1 MFQFRKGAAITLA
14 ALCMLSPLAAAGC
27 NNDSSS
33 NTVPE
38 STEYVVPV
46 PAPEDRISES
56 VKGAVVDAQVG
67 KPAEY
72 NNTEKQE
79 KLQVEVE
86 AVKALDKFTNK
97 NENKTE
103 ILFVEMN
110 LTNNSGKVLDL
121 SYLTHFSTD
130 VDGTVTDVGHSA
142 LANSQ
147 ATKYYANTGRKLV
160 HQQVAAG
167 EKISFVVALEVPSER
182 KDLKLIYTPYKY
194 YSNDTIDF
202 EIKPED
208 IQHIAG

>member
-1 MFQFRKGAAITLA
+1 MFHFRKGAAITIA
-14 ALCMLSPLAAAGC
+14 ALCMLSPLAAGC

-33 NTVPE
+33 NALSET
-38 STEYVVPV
+38 TEYVVPV
-46 PAPEDRISES
+46 PEDRISES
-56 VKGAVVDAQVG
+56 VKGEVVDAQVG

-97 NENKTE
+97 DEKKTE

-130 VDGTVTDVGHSA
+130 VDGEVTDVGHSA

-167 EKISFVVALEVPSER
+167 EKVSFVVALEVPSER
-182 KDLKLIYTPYKY
+182 KELKLIYMPYKY

-202 EIKPED
+202 LIKPED

>member
-1 MFQFRKGAAITLA
+1 MFHFRKGAAITIA
-14 ALCMLSPLAAAGC
+14 ALCMLSPLAAGC

-33 NTVPE
+33 NALPE
-38 STEYVVPV
+38 TTEYVVPV
-46 PAPEDRISES
+46 PEDRISES
-56 VKGAVVDAQVG
+56 VKGEVVDAQVG

-97 NENKTE
+97 DEKKTE

-130 VDGTVTDVGHSA
+130 VDGEVTDVGHSA

-167 EKISFVVALEVPSER
+167 EMVSFVVALEVPSER
-182 KDLKLIYTPYKY
+182 KELKLIYMPYKY

-202 EIKPED
+202 LIKPED

>member
-1 MFQFRKGAAITLA
+1 MFHFRKGAAITIA
-14 ALCMLSPLAAAGC
+14 ALCMLSPLAAGC

-33 NTVPE
+33 NALPE
-38 STEYVVPV
+38 TTEYVVPV
-46 PAPEDRISES
+46 PEDRISES
-56 VKGAVVDAQVG
+56 VKGEVVDAQVG

-72 NNTEKQE
+72 NNTEKHE

-97 NENKTE
+97 DEKKTE

-130 VDGTVTDVGHSA
+130 VDGEITDVGHSA

-167 EKISFVVALEVPSER
+167 EKVSFVVALEVPSER
-182 KDLKLIYTPYKY
+182 KELKLIYMPYKY

-202 EIKPED
+202 LIKPED

>member
-14 ALCMLSPLAAAGC
+14 ALCMLSPLAAGC
-27 NNDSSS
+27 NNDSSSS

-97 NENKTE
+97 DDNKTE

-167 EKISFVVALEVPSER
+167 EKISFVVALEIPSER
-182 KDLKLIYTPYKY
+182 KGLKLIYTPYKY

>member
-1 MFQFRKGAAITLA
+1 MFHFRKGAAITIA
-14 ALCMLSPLAAAGC
+14 ALCMLSPLAAGC

-33 NTVPE
+33 NALPE
-38 STEYVVPV
+38 TTEYVVPV
-46 PAPEDRISES
+46 PEDRISES
-56 VKGAVVDAQVG
+56 VKGEVVDAQVG

-97 NENKTE
+97 DEKKTE

-110 LTNNSGKVLDL
+110 MTNNSGKVLDL

-130 VDGTVTDVGHSA
+130 VDGEITDVGHSA

-167 EKISFVVALEVPSER
+167 EKVSFVVALEVPSER
-182 KDLKLIYTPYKY
+182 KELKLIYMPYKY

-202 EIKPED
+202 LIKPED

>member
-1 MFQFRKGAAITLA
+1 MFHFRKGAAITIA
-14 ALCMLSPLAAAGC
+14 ALCMLSPLAAGC

-33 NTVPE
+33 NALPE
-38 STEYVVPV
+38 TTEYVVPV
-46 PAPEDRISES
+46 PEDRISES
-56 VKGAVVDAQVG
+56 VKGEVVDAQVG
-67 KPAEY
+67 TPAEY

-97 NENKTE
+97 DEKKTE

-130 VDGTVTDVGHSA
+130 VDGEVTDVGHSA

-167 EKISFVVALEVPSER
+167 EKVSFVVALEVPSER
-182 KDLKLIYTPYKY
+182 KELKLIYMPYKY

-202 EIKPED
+202 LIKPED

>member
-1 MFQFRKGAAITLA
+1 MFHFRKGAAITIA
-14 ALCMLSPLAAAGC
+14 ALCMLSPLAAGC

-33 NTVPE
+33 NALPE
-38 STEYVVPV
+38 TTEYVVPV
-46 PAPEDRISES
+46 PEDRISES
-56 VKGAVVDAQVG
+56 VKGEVVDAQVG

-97 NENKTE
+97 DEKKTE

-130 VDGTVTDVGHSA
+130 VDGEVTDVGHSS

-167 EKISFVVALEVPSER
+167 EKVSFVVALEVPSER
-182 KDLKLIYTPYKY
+182 KELKLIYMPYKY

-202 EIKPED
+202 LIKPED

>member
-1 MFQFRKGAAITLA
+1 MFRFRRSAAITLA
-14 ALCMLSPLAAAGC
+14 ALCMLSPLAAGC
-27 NNDSSS
+27 NNEESS
-33 NTVPE
+33 NTVPQG
-38 STEYVVPV
+38 TEYVVPV
-46 PAPEDRISES
+46 PEVKDRISES
-56 VKGAVVDAQVG
+56 VKGEVVDAQVG

-86 AVKALDKFTNK
+86 AVKAMDKFTNRDDS
-97 NENKTE
+97 KTE

-110 LTNNSGKVLDL
+110 LTNNSGKALDL

-167 EKISFVVALEVPSER
+167 EKLSFIVALEVPSER
-182 KDLKLIYTPYKY
+182 SSLKLIYTPYKY

-202 EIKPED
+202 QIKPED

>member
-1 MFQFRKGAAITLA
+1 MFQFRKSAAITLA
-14 ALCMLSPLAAAGC
+14 ALCMLSPLAAGC

-86 AVKALDKFTNK
+86 AVKVLDKFTNK

-110 LTNNSGKVLDL
+110 LTNNSGKALDL

>member
-1 MFQFRKGAAITLA
+1 MFHFRKGAAITIA
-14 ALCMLSPLAAAGC
+14 ALCMLSPLAAGC

-33 NTVPE
+33 NALPE
-38 STEYVVPV
+38 TTEYVVPV
-46 PAPEDRISES
+46 PEDRISES
-56 VKGAVVDAQVG
+56 VKGEVVDAQVG

-86 AVKALDKFTNK
+86 AVKVLDKFTNK
-97 NENKTE
+97 DEKKTE

-130 VDGTVTDVGHSA
+130 VDGEVTDVGHSA

-167 EKISFVVALEVPSER
+167 EKVSFVVALEVPSER
-182 KDLKLIYTPYKY
+182 KELKLIYMPYKY

-202 EIKPED
+202 LIKPED

>member
-1 MFQFRKGAAITLA
+1 MFHFRKGAAITIA
-14 ALCMLSPLAAAGC
+14 ALCMLSPLAAGC

-33 NTVPE
+33 NALPE
-38 STEYVVPV
+38 TTEYVVPV
-46 PAPEDRISES
+46 PEDRISES
-56 VKGAVVDAQVG
+56 VKGEVVDAQVG

-97 NENKTE
+97 DEKKTE

-130 VDGTVTDVGHSA
+130 VDGEVTDVGHSA

-167 EKISFVVALEVPSER
+167 EKVSFVVALEVPSER
-182 KDLKLIYTPYKY
+182 KELKLIYMPYKY

-202 EIKPED
+202 LIKPED

>member
-1 MFQFRKGAAITLA
+1 MFHFRKGATITIA
-14 ALCMLSPLAAAGC
+14 ALCMLSPLAAGC

-33 NTVPE
+33 NALPE
-38 STEYVVPV
+38 TTEYVVPV
-46 PAPEDRISES
+46 PEDRISES
-56 VKGAVVDAQVG
+56 VKGEVVDAQVG

-97 NENKTE
+97 DEKKTE

-130 VDGTVTDVGHSA
+130 VDGEITDVGHSA

-167 EKISFVVALEVPSER
+167 EKVSFVVALEVPSER
-182 KDLKLIYTPYKY
+182 KELKLIYMPYKY

-202 EIKPED
+202 LIKPED

>member
-1 MFQFRKGAAITLA
+1 M
-14 ALCMLSPLAAAGC
+14 
-27 NNDSSS
+27 
-33 NTVPE
+33 
-38 STEYVVPV
+38 
-46 PAPEDRISES
+46 
-56 VKGAVVDAQVG
+56 
-67 KPAEY
+67 
-72 NNTEKQE
+72 
-79 KLQVEVE
+79 E

-97 NENKTE
+97 DDNKTE

-147 ATKYYANTGRKLV
+147 AAKYYANTGRKLV

-167 EKISFVVALEVPSER
+167 EKISFVVALEIPSER

>member
-1 MFQFRKGAAITLA
+1 MFHFRKGAAITIA
-14 ALCMLSPLAAAGC
+14 ALCMLSPLAAGC

-33 NTVPE
+33 NALPE
-38 STEYVVPV
+38 TTEYVVPV
-46 PAPEDRISES
+46 PEDRISES
-56 VKGAVVDAQVG
+56 VKGEVVDAQVG

-86 AVKALDKFTNK
+86 AVKVLDKFTNK
-97 NENKTE
+97 DEKKTE

-130 VDGTVTDVGHSA
+130 VDGEITDVGHSA

-167 EKISFVVALEVPSER
+167 EKVSFVVALEVPSER
-182 KDLKLIYTPYKY
+182 KELKLIYMPYKY

-202 EIKPED
+202 LIKPED

>member
-14 ALCMLSPLAAAGC
+14 ALCMLSPLAAGC

-72 NNTEKQE
+72 NN
-79 KLQVEVE
+79 
-86 AVKALDKFTNK
+86 
-97 NENKTE
+97 
-103 ILFVEMN
+103 
-110 LTNNSGKVLDL
+110 SGKVLDL

-147 ATKYYANTGRKLV
+147 AAKYYANTGRKLV

-167 EKISFVVALEVPSER
+167 EKISFVVALEIPSER

>member
-1 MFQFRKGAAITLA
+1 MFHFRKGAAITIA
-14 ALCMLSPLAAAGC
+14 ALCMLSPLAAGC

-33 NTVPE
+33 NALPE
-38 STEYVVPV
+38 TTEYVVPV
-46 PAPEDRISES
+46 PEDRISES
-56 VKGAVVDAQVG
+56 VKGEVVDAQVG

-97 NENKTE
+97 DEKKTE

-130 VDGTVTDVGHSA
+130 VDGEITDVGHSA

-167 EKISFVVALEVPSER
+167 EKVSFVVALEVPSER
-182 KDLKLIYTPYKY
+182 KELKLIYMPYKY

-202 EIKPED
+202 LIKPED
-208 IQHIAG
+208 MQHIAG

>member
-14 ALCMLSPLAAAGC
+14 ALCMLSPLAAGC

-46 PAPEDRISES
+46 P
-56 VKGAVVDAQVG
+56 
-67 KPAEY
+67 EY

-182 KDLKLIYTPYKY
+182 KGLKLIYEKQ
-194 YSNDTIDF
+194 
-202 EIKPED
+202 E
-208 IQHIAG
+208 H

>member
-1 MFQFRKGAAITLA
+1 
-14 ALCMLSPLAAAGC
+14 MLSPLAAGC

-33 NTVPE
+33 NALPE
-38 STEYVVPV
+38 TTEYVVPV
-46 PAPEDRISES
+46 PEDRISES
-56 VKGAVVDAQVG
+56 VKGEVVDAQVG

-79 KLQVEVE
+79 QLQVEVE

-97 NENKTE
+97 DEKKTE

-130 VDGTVTDVGHSA
+130 VDGEITDVGHSA

-167 EKISFVVALEVPSER
+167 EKVSFVVALEVPSER
-182 KDLKLIYTPYKY
+182 KELKLIYMPYKY

-202 EIKPED
+202 LIKPED

>member
-1 MFQFRKGAAITLA
+1 MFHFRKGAAITIA
-14 ALCMLSPLAAAGC
+14 ALCMLSPLAAGC

-33 NTVPE
+33 NALPE
-38 STEYVVPV
+38 TTEYVVPV
-46 PAPEDRISES
+46 PEDRIAES
-56 VKGAVVDAQVG
+56 AKGEVVDAQVG

-86 AVKALDKFTNK
+86 AVKALDEFTNK
-97 NENKTE
+97 DEKKTE
-103 ILFVEMN
+103 ILFVELN

-130 VDGTVTDVGHSA
+130 VDGEVTDVGHSA

-167 EKISFVVALEVPSER
+167 EKVSFVVALEVPSER
-182 KDLKLIYTPYKY
+182 KELKLIYMPYKY
-194 YSNDTIDF
+194 YSNDTNDF
-202 EIKPED
+202 LIKPED

>member
-1 MFQFRKGAAITLA
+1 MFHFRKGATITIA
-14 ALCMLSPLAAAGC
+14 ALCMLSPLAAGC

-33 NTVPE
+33 NALPE
-38 STEYVVPV
+38 TTEYVVPV
-46 PAPEDRISES
+46 PEDRISES
-56 VKGAVVDAQVG
+56 VKGEVVDAQVG

-97 NENKTE
+97 DEKKTE

-121 SYLTHFSTD
+121 SYLTHISTD
-130 VDGTVTDVGHSA
+130 VDGEVTDVGHSA

-167 EKISFVVALEVPSER
+167 EKVSFVVALEVPSER
-182 KDLKLIYTPYKY
+182 KELKLIYMPYKY

-202 EIKPED
+202 LIKPED

>member
-1 MFQFRKGAAITLA
+1 MFHFRKGAAITIA
-14 ALCMLSPLAAAGC
+14 ALCMLSPLAAGC

-33 NTVPE
+33 NALPE
-38 STEYVVPV
+38 TTEYVVPV
-46 PAPEDRISES
+46 PEGRISES
-56 VKGAVVDAQVG
+56 VKGEVVDAQVG

-97 NENKTE
+97 DEKKTE

-130 VDGTVTDVGHSA
+130 VDGEITDVGHSA

-167 EKISFVVALEVPSER
+167 EKVSFVVALEVPSER
-182 KDLKLIYTPYKY
+182 KELKLIYMPYKY

-202 EIKPED
+202 LIKPED

>member
-1 MFQFRKGAAITLA
+1 MFHFRKGAAITIA
-14 ALCMLSPLAAAGC
+14 ALCMLSPLAAGC

-33 NTVPE
+33 NALPE
-38 STEYVVPV
+38 TTEYVVPV
-46 PAPEDRISES
+46 PEDRISES
-56 VKGAVVDAQVG
+56 VKGEVVDAQVG

-97 NENKTE
+97 DEKKTE

-130 VDGTVTDVGHSA
+130 VDG
-142 LANSQ
+142 
-147 ATKYYANTGRKLV
+147 
-160 HQQVAAG
+160 
-167 EKISFVVALEVPSER
+167 
-182 KDLKLIYTPYKY
+182 
-194 YSNDTIDF
+194 
-202 EIKPED
+202 
-208 IQHIAG
+208 

>member
-1 MFQFRKGAAITLA
+1 MFHFRKGAAITIA
-14 ALCMLSPLAAAGC
+14 ALCMLSPLAAGC

-33 NTVPE
+33 NALPE
-38 STEYVVPV
+38 TTEYVVPV
-46 PAPEDRISES
+46 PEDRISES
-56 VKGAVVDAQVG
+56 VKGEVVDAQVG

-97 NENKTE
+97 DEKKTE

-110 LTNNSGKVLDL
+110 LTINSGKVLDL

-130 VDGTVTDVGHSA
+130 VDGEVTDVGHSA

-167 EKISFVVALEVPSER
+167 EKVSFVVALEVPSER
-182 KDLKLIYTPYKY
+182 KELKLIYMPYKY

-202 EIKPED
+202 LIKPED

>member
-1 MFQFRKGAAITLA
+1 MFHFRKAAAITIA
-14 ALCMLSPLAAAGC
+14 ALCMLSPLAAGC

-33 NTVPE
+33 NALPE
-38 STEYVVPV
+38 TTEYVVPV
-46 PAPEDRISES
+46 PEDRISES
-56 VKGAVVDAQVG
+56 VKGEVVDAQVG

-97 NENKTE
+97 DEKKTE

-130 VDGTVTDVGHSA
+130 VDGEVTDVGHSA

-167 EKISFVVALEVPSER
+167 EKVSFVVALEVPSER
-182 KDLKLIYTPYKY
+182 KELKLIYMPYKY

-202 EIKPED
+202 LIKPED

>member
-1 MFQFRKGAAITLA
+1 MFHFRKGATITIA
-14 ALCMLSPLAAAGC
+14 ALCMLSPLAAGC

-33 NTVPE
+33 NALPE
-38 STEYVVPV
+38 TTEYVVPV
-46 PAPEDRISES
+46 PEDRISES
-56 VKGAVVDAQVG
+56 VKGEVVDAQVG

-97 NENKTE
+97 DEKKTE

-130 VDGTVTDVGHSA
+130 VDGEVTDVGHSA

-167 EKISFVVALEVPSER
+167 EKVSFVVALEVPSER
-182 KDLKLIYTPYKY
+182 KELKLIYMPYKY

-202 EIKPED
+202 LIKPED

>member
-1 MFQFRKGAAITLA
+1 MFHFRKGAAITIA
-14 ALCMLSPLAAAGC
+14 ALCMLSPLAAGC

-33 NTVPE
+33 NALPE
-38 STEYVVPV
+38 TTEYVVPV
-46 PAPEDRISES
+46 PEDRISES
-56 VKGAVVDAQVG
+56 VKGEVVDAQVG

-97 NENKTE
+97 DEKKTE

-130 VDGTVTDVGHSA
+130 VDGEVTDVGHSA

-167 EKISFVVALEVPSER
+167 EKVSFVVALEVPSAR
-182 KDLKLIYTPYKY
+182 KELKLIYMPYKY

-202 EIKPED
+202 LIKPED
-208 IQHIAG
+208 IQHITG

>member
-1 MFQFRKGAAITLA
+1 MFHFRKGAAITIA
-14 ALCMLSPLAAAGC
+14 ALCMLSPLAAGC

-33 NTVPE
+33 NALPE
-38 STEYVVPV
+38 TTEYVVPV
-46 PAPEDRISES
+46 PEDRISES
-56 VKGAVVDAQVG
+56 VKGEVVDAQVG

-97 NENKTE
+97 DEKKTE

-130 VDGTVTDVGHSA
+130 VDGEITDVGHSA

-167 EKISFVVALEVPSER
+167 EKVSFVVALEVPSER
-182 KDLKLIYTPYKY
+182 KELKLIYMPYKY

-202 EIKPED
+202 LIKPED

>member
-14 ALCMLSPLAAAGC
+14 ALCMLSPLAAGC

-86 AVKALDKFTNK
+86 AVKHWTSSPT
-97 NENKTE
+97 KT
-103 ILFVEMN
+103 
-110 LTNNSGKVLDL
+110 K
-121 SYLTHFSTD
+121 
-130 VDGTVTDVGHSA
+130 
-142 LANSQ
+142 
-147 ATKYYANTGRKLV
+147 TKRRSCLW
-160 HQQVAAG
+160 
-167 EKISFVVALEVPSER
+167 R
-182 KDLKLIYTPYKY
+182 
-194 YSNDTIDF
+194 
-202 EIKPED
+202 
-208 IQHIAG
+208 

>member
-1 MFQFRKGAAITLA
+1 MFPFRKGAAITLA
-14 ALCMLSPLAAAGC
+14 ALCMLSPLAAGC

-38 STEYVVPV
+38 GTEYVVPV
-46 PAPEDRISES
+46 PDPEDRISES

-86 AVKALDKFTNK
+86 AVKALDKFTNRDD
-97 NENKTE
+97 NKTE

-110 LTNNSGKVLDL
+110 LTNNSGKILDL

-167 EKISFVVALEVPSER
+167 EKVSFVVALEVPSER

>member
-1 MFQFRKGAAITLA
+1 MFHVRKGAAITIA
-14 ALCMLSPLAAAGC
+14 ALCMLSPLAAGC

-33 NTVPE
+33 NALPE
-38 STEYVVPV
+38 TTEYVVPV
-46 PAPEDRISES
+46 PEDRISES
-56 VKGAVVDAQVG
+56 VKGEVVDAQVG

-97 NENKTE
+97 DEKKTE

-130 VDGTVTDVGHSA
+130 VDGEITDVGHSA

-167 EKISFVVALEVPSER
+167 EKVSFVVALEVPSER
-182 KDLKLIYTPYKY
+182 KELKLIYMPYKY

-202 EIKPED
+202 LIKPED

>member
-1 MFQFRKGAAITLA
+1 MFHFRKGAAITIA
-14 ALCMLSPLAAAGC
+14 ALCMLSPLAAGC

-33 NTVPE
+33 NALPE
-38 STEYVVPV
+38 TTEYVVPV
-46 PAPEDRISES
+46 PEDRISES
-56 VKGAVVDAQVG
+56 VKGEVVDAQVG

-86 AVKALDKFTNK
+86 TVKALDKFTNK
-97 NENKTE
+97 DEKKTE

-130 VDGTVTDVGHSA
+130 VDGEVTDVGHSA

-167 EKISFVVALEVPSER
+167 EKVSFVVALEVPSER
-182 KDLKLIYTPYKY
+182 KELKLIYMPYKY

-202 EIKPED
+202 LIKPED

>member
-1 MFQFRKGAAITLA
+1 MFHFRKGAAITIA
-14 ALCMLSPLAAAGC
+14 ALCMLSPLAAGC

-33 NTVPE
+33 NALPE
-38 STEYVVPV
+38 TTEYVVPV
-46 PAPEDRISES
+46 PEDRISES
-56 VKGAVVDAQVG
+56 VKGEVVDAQVG

-97 NENKTE
+97 DEKKTE

-130 VDGTVTDVGHSA
+130 VDGEVTDVGHSA

-167 EKISFVVALEVPSER
+167 EKVSFVVALEVPSER
-182 KDLKLIYTPYKY
+182 KELKLIYMPYEY

-202 EIKPED
+202 LIKPED